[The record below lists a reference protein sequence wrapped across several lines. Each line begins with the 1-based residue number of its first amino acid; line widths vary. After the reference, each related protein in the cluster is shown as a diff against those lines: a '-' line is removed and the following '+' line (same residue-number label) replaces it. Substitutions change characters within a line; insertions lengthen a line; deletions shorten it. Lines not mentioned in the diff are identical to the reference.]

1 VTPLASA
8 PPPVA
13 AKPAPAPA
21 RQASPGQAQDSR
33 FAELLGPEAP
43 PAGPGQPAAGESAA
57 GELDAATRVSA
68 DPAQEDMAAA
78 LDPGSLAWAATTQP
92 PPAWPPVGL
101 AGLRLSGT
109 GVDQAAPEVAAAG
122 RPGAAAGAGA
132 PLTAA
137 PPLAAQAL
145 ATAADA
151 APAAAADASALP
163 ADAAPAVEPVAPAD
177 GAEPPAA
184 FQLPALA
191 GAPQAL
197 AREPAPLL
205 AAPAN
210 LPTPDVHGD
219 DFGERF
225 GAQLRWM
232 AGQDIGHARIRVS
245 PQDLGPVEVL
255 LELDGARISAEFIS
269 GHAETRQALEH
280 GLPRLRDLLGEHGFQ
295 LAHAGVGDQAPD
307 SRQDG
312 DGAPAPG
319 GGVAGGRGR
328 GEDAAATAAPLR
340 VARGL
345 VDAYA

>member
-1 VTPLASA
+1 PPLRRGVRRQPDVGHQPGPAGQPACVHRSPAERGRAAEPHRGQQPPERGARARPAAAGQPRQAGVGAAGRQLPGAGAPGGRAPRTARDGRHRRPPRPACGAGVRGVGHVPPLASA

-21 RQASPGQAQDSR
+21 RQASPGQGQDSR

-132 PLTAA
+132 PLTAG
-137 PPLAAQAL
+137 PTLAAQAL

-163 ADAAPAVEPVAPAD
+163 AD
-177 GAEPPAA
+177 
-184 FQLPALA
+184 
-191 GAPQAL
+191 
-197 AREPAPLL
+197 
-205 AAPAN
+205 
-210 LPTPDVHGD
+210 
-219 DFGERF
+219 
-225 GAQLRWM
+225 
-232 AGQDIGHARIRVS
+232 
-245 PQDLGPVEVL
+245 
-255 LELDGARISAEFIS
+255 
-269 GHAETRQALEH
+269 
-280 GLPRLRDLLGEHGFQ
+280 
-295 LAHAGVGDQAPD
+295 
-307 SRQDG
+307 
-312 DGAPAPG
+312 
-319 GGVAGGRGR
+319 
-328 GEDAAATAAPLR
+328 
-340 VARGL
+340 
-345 VDAYA
+345 